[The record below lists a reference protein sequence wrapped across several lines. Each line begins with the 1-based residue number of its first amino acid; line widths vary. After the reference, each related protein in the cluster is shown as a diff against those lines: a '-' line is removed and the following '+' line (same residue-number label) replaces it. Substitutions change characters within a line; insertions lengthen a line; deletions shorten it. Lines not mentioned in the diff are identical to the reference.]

1 MPSAGPPQ
9 FQIAQGKPL
18 RNSSPATDGSNP
30 RIALNMTSKTEDI
43 VDSIRSAIMSH
54 RLLPGT
60 QLREVSLGRLYGVSR
75 TVVRQALQQLAKDG
89 LVELTPGKI
98 ASVAQ
103 PTPKEAR
110 EVFDLR
116 MAIEK
121 HALRSLIDRAT
132 KKDLAKLRAHLKEER
147 AAFASS
153 DTAAI
158 RALGA
163 GFHVLMARLSGNDL
177 LADLLEHLTAR
188 IALILVLYQH
198 DYDRHVECLQDE
210 HQQFIELI
218 ESKSLDSAL
227 TLMEAHLKVVEV
239 SLKMVDVKPSEDLQL
254 QRALQI

>member
-1 MPSAGPPQ
+1 
-9 FQIAQGKPL
+9 
-18 RNSSPATDGSNP
+18 
-30 RIALNMTSKTEDI
+30 MTSKTEDI
-43 VDSIRSAIMSH
+43 VESIRGAIVSH

-60 QLREVSLGRLYGVSR
+60 QLREVSLARLYGVSR

-89 LVELTPGKI
+89 LAELTPGKI

-116 MAIEK
+116 RAIEK
-121 HALRSLIDRAT
+121 HALTTLMDRAT
-132 KKDLAKLRAHLKEER
+132 KKDLARLRAHLKEER
-147 AAFASS
+147 AALASA
-153 DTAAI
+153 DTEGI
-158 RALGA
+158 RTLGA

-198 DYDRHVECLQDE
+198 DYDRHAECLQDE
-210 HQQFIELI
+210 HQQFIDLI
-218 ESKSLDSAL
+218 ESKGLSRAL
-227 TLMEAHLKVVEV
+227 ALMDVHLKVVEV
-239 SLKMVDVKPSEDLQL
+239 SLKMADVKPSEDLQL